1 MDNETGGEPVAY
13 PATLHIDY
21 QERSDRFSVLFRLVA
36 AIPILII
43 MGLMVAGDGDWDAE
57 SADQVRV
64 LGIAGILFLPTM
76 LMLVFRRKYPR
87 WWYDWNLEFTRFGN
101 RIAAYLLLLR
111 DEYPSTDEEQA
122 VHIDVPYPDVATD
135 LNRWLPLVKWFLALP
150 HIVLL
155 VFLWV
160 AVVVCTV
167 FAWLAILITGR
178 YPRGLHH
185 FVEGVMRWS
194 LRVGAYAFLL
204 TTDVYPPFS
213 LRE

>member
-1 MDNETGGEPVAY
+1 MNTDEKPVAY
-13 PATLHIDY
+13 PATLRIDY
-21 QERSDRFSVLFRLVA
+21 QERSDRFSVLFRLFA

-43 MGLMVAGDGDWDAE
+43 MGLMVAGGGEWDPEEAE
-57 SADQVRV
+57 HLRV
-64 LGIAGILFLPTM
+64 LGTAGVLFLPAM

-87 WWYDWNLEFTRFGN
+87 WWFDWNVEFTRFGN

-122 VHIDVPYPDVATD
+122 VHIDIPYPDTTE

-155 VFLWV
+155 AFLWI
-160 AVVVCTV
+160 AVVICTV

-178 YPRGLHH
+178 YPRGLHP

-194 LRVGAYAFLL
+194 LRTGAYAFLL